1 MAERPIANP
10 TVLAVFSTREDRRAL
25 EQIFANTHWRLRF
38 TSTLCETKTALE
50 RSSVGVVLSVSRL
63 HDGHCWT
70 DVIQETQKSELPT
83 PLVVVDRLADD
94 RLWAEVLNMGGYDLL
109 MKPFDER
116 EVLHA
121 VSMACRH
128 CEDERRMNTSRK
140 PPKSAD
146 RSMALG
152 AASRAAV
159 AGR

>member
-10 TVLAVFSTREDRRAL
+10 TVLAVFPTREDRRAL
-25 EQIFANTHWRLRF
+25 EQIFANTHWRLQF

-50 RSSVGVVLSVSRL
+50 RSAVGVVLSESRL
-63 HDGHCWT
+63 PDGHGWT
-70 DVIQETQKSELPT
+70 DVLHETQGSELLT

-140 PPKSAD
+140 PPKSAV
-146 RSMALG
+146 RSTALG
-152 AASRAAV
+152 AGGHAAL